1 MPVIEITF
9 RYRAQTESYSKIDP
23 VDFFCER
30 TGMDAKH
37 VTCYIRKM
45 SNDYGNQFDCVCN
58 IYVREGMAKDEI
70 KKVLIAAGEMIAEK
84 WKIDQKNT
92 FLMVHPIPPGY
103 LADRGEILD
112 W

>member
-30 TGMDAKH
+30 TDMDPKH

-45 SNDYGNQFDCVCN
+45 SNDYGNQFDCVTN
-58 IYVREGMAKDEI
+58 IYVREGMTPEVI
-70 KKVLIAAGEMIAEK
+70 KKVLTVVGEMIAAK
-84 WKIDQKNT
+84 WNIDQKNT
-92 FLMVHPIPPGY
+92 FLMVHPIPSGY
-103 LADRGEILD
+103 LADRGEILT